1 MNGPDGASAAR
12 AAPCDRPAPPGSL
25 VERELSAVRLTEG
38 LMRFVLCRGRYLQP
52 LRHGAKHR
60 ATSPYAGEALPF
72 GNVFTMPEQLDHAL
86 PSPQGEGLIVRVLRH
101 HRAAHPRPLPHFQSS
116 MLLHN
121 LSRNFS
127 LSKKASTARP
137 PSRTQPQTRTKP
149 HRVRRSPAL
158 TPRTRPQACT
168 YTGRICRKSG
178 FPQSFH
184 RLFHNFAGFPQR
196 LSFPLAFFERDR
208 VRYAYAVRSYC
219 AVRPGLVWYGWVRY
233 GAPLLLC
240 DITRDRKSPPFR
252 AWPVTNPINIHFK
265 G

>member
-12 AAPCDRPAPPGSL
+12 AASCDRPASPGSL

-60 ATSPYAGEALPF
+60 ATSPYAGETLPF

-86 PSPQGEGLIVRVLRH
+86 PSPQGEGLKVRVLRH
-101 HRAAHPRPLPHFQSS
+101 HRAAHPGPLPHFQSS

-121 LSRNFS
+121 LSRIFS
-127 LSKKASTARP
+127 LSKKASQRALRCTHLPHRTTAITHPAANAHQAAPVSADHRRSLHA
-137 PSRTQPQTRTKP
+137 PSRKP
-149 HRVRRSPAL
+149 APDRNGPARRK
-158 TPRTRPQACT
+158 T
-168 YTGRICRKSG
+168 G

-184 RLFHNFAGFPQR
+184 RVFHNFAGFPQR

-240 DITRDRKSPPFR
+240 DITRDRRFP
-252 AWPVTNPINIHFK
+252 
-265 G
+265 

>member
-12 AAPCDRPAPPGSL
+12 AASCDRPAPPGSL

-38 LMRFVLCRGRYLQP
+38 WMRFVLCRGRYLQP

-86 PSPQGEGLIVRVLRH
+86 PSPQGEGLKVRVLRH

-127 LSKKASTARP
+127 LSKKASQRALRCTHL
-137 PSRTQPQTRTKP
+137 P
-149 HRVRRSPAL
+149 HRTTAITHPAANAHQAA
-158 TPRTRPQACT
+158 PVSADHRPEPQRTRPQRCI
-168 YTGRICRKSG
+168 R
-178 FPQSFH
+178 
-184 RLFHNFAGFPQR
+184 PQR
-196 LSFPLAFFERDR
+196 PHPPRIRFSTISPQTFPHFRRFSTAAFFPR
-208 VRYAYAVRSYC
+208 
-219 AVRPGLVWYGWVRY
+219 GFL
-233 GAPLLLC
+233 
-240 DITRDRKSPPFR
+240 
-252 AWPVTNPINIHFK
+252 
-265 G
+265 

>member
-12 AAPCDRPAPPGSL
+12 AASCDRPAPPGSL

-86 PSPQGEGLIVRVLRH
+86 PSPQGEGLKVRVLRH

-127 LSKKASTARP
+127 LSEKASQRALRCTRALHRTAAITHPAANAHQAAPVSADHRHE
-137 PSRTQPQTRTKP
+137 PQ
-149 HRVRRSPAL
+149 
-158 TPRTRPQACT
+158 RTRPQACARPQRPHPPQNRFST
-168 YTGRICRKSG
+168 ISPQT
-178 FPQSFH
+178 FPQFFRFSTVAF
-184 RLFHNFAGFPQR
+184 
-196 LSFPLAFFERDR
+196 FPLGF
-208 VRYAYAVRSYC
+208 
-219 AVRPGLVWYGWVRY
+219 L
-233 GAPLLLC
+233 
-240 DITRDRKSPPFR
+240 
-252 AWPVTNPINIHFK
+252 
-265 G
+265 